1 MQQQVQQQTSSQP
14 QQLISE
20 EQLRYYEKEG
30 YRRVGNH
37 SAVKV
42 CEWTKKSIRGQ
53 DVCYKCQFYGIH
65 SWQCVQMSPTFFCD
79 HRCVFCWRD
88 IKYVFPKWQGPIDD
102 PKDIIDGAIKA
113 QIDYLQGFW
122 GNEKAVK
129 EKLEQAETPM
139 HFAISLT
146 GEPTMYPRLHEMIDE
161 LHRRKISSFLVTNG
175 TLPEMV
181 EKLTEHQPTQI
192 YFSVYGPDKETYIK
206 TANPLPADAWERLHK
221 SLSFVKKFKRSV
233 IRLTLTKYYNFTDP
247 AGYARIINFAEPTFV
262 ELKGYMWVGHS
273 RERLEPKN
281 MPYWNELE
289 SFAEAICMHT
299 GYKIVDKK
307 EISKVILL
315 AKEEFDG
322 RIMQFDV

>member
-1 MQQQVQQQTSSQP
+1 MQVTEA
-14 QQLISE
+14 QLK
-20 EQLRYYEKEG
+20 YYESEG

-42 CEWTKKSIRGQ
+42 CEWTKKSIRGK

-88 IKYVFPKWQGPIDD
+88 IKYVFPKWQGPIDE
-102 PKDIIDGAIKA
+102 PKDIIDGAINA
-113 QIDYLQGFW
+113 QVEYLQGFW
-122 GNEKAVK
+122 GSDKIVREKMQ
-129 EKLEQAETPM
+129 EAETPM

-161 LHRRKISSFLVTNG
+161 LHKRKISSFLVTNG
-175 TLPEMV
+175 TLPEMIS
-181 EKLTEHQPTQI
+181 KLTEHQPTQI

-206 TANPLPADAWERLHK
+206 TANPLPKDAWERMLE
-221 SLSFVKKFKRSV
+221 SLSFAKKFKRSV
-233 IRLTLTKYYNFTDP
+233 IRLTLTKDYNFTDP
-247 AGYARIINFAEPTFV
+247 AGYAKIINFAQPTFV

-273 RERLEPKN
+273 RERLEARN

-289 SFAEAICMHT
+289 SFADAICQHT
-299 GYKIVDKK
+299 DYEVVDKK
-307 EISKVILL
+307 ELSKVILL
-315 AKEEFDG
+315 GKGNQDG
-322 RIMQFDV
+322 RIMTF